1 MLVSRQYIDINF
13 KIYMP
18 MLKIICFNLVV
29 IFNVKILTLLRM
41 THSGNN

>member
-41 THSGNN
+41 THSAIN